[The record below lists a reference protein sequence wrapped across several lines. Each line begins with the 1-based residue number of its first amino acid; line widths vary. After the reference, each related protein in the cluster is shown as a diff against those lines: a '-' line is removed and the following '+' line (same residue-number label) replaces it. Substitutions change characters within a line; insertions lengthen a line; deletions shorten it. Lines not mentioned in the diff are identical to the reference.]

1 MDLPVTLKEAVAGGK
16 VTVPTLSGA
25 LALNV
30 PAGSNTGSTLRLKG
44 KGVPAHGKGE
54 AGDLYVRLVI
64 SLPETPDAALKA
76 FVEGWNPSYDPRAKL
91 K

>member
-25 LALNV
+25 LSLNV

-44 KGVPAHGKGE
+44 KGVPANGKDE

-64 SLPETPDAALKA
+64 SLPDTPDPALKA
-76 FVEGWNPSYDPRAKL
+76 FVENWSTSYDPRAKL